1 MLQFA
6 PLLLTTMHQPSMGM
20 MTTPVFVDGV
30 EVGDFVEGGVPV
42 FYVGFQLLVMT
53 VPVVVIMLVMSV
65 VFVANKCDE
74 DEIPAS
80 SGSSKLFRQ
89 QWFSCQWE
97 F

>member
-1 MLQFA
+1 
-6 PLLLTTMHQPSMGM
+6 MHQPSMGM

-65 VFVANKCDE
+65 VLLTANAMRMRVLHLQVHE
-74 DEIPAS
+74 S
-80 SGSSKLFRQ
+80 FRQ